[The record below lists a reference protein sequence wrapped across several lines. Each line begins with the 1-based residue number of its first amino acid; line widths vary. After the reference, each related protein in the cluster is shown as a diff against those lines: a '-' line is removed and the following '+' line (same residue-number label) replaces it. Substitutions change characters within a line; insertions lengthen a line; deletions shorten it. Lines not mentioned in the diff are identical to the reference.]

1 MAFIGGSG
9 LALGNDRVA
18 QNADAAV
25 DLDLDANQ

>member
-9 LALGNDRVA
+9 SALGNDRVA

-25 DLDLDANQ
+25 DLDLDDDQ